1 MKKIRLGLIGTGGM
15 AKHHIK
21 KYFAEL
27 EGVEFTAACDV
38 NKQAVDDVA
47 AEYGVKAFYDYRK
60 LLKRGKVDAVMVA
73 TPHYFHTPIVINAL
87 NKGIHVLTE
96 KPVAVHALDAAKMN
110 RAYEKSQG
118 LVYAAM
124 FQLRT
129 SPVNK
134 KIKELMNQ
142 NVLGR
147 IIRVNYIITK
157 WFRSQ
162 AYYDSGDWRA
172 TWKGEGG
179 GVLLNQCPHNLDLF
193 QWFFGMPKQVQSLVS
208 LSKWH
213 DIEVEDDITSVMEF
227 ENGATG
233 VFVTNTIEGPGT
245 DRMEICGEYGKILV
259 EDGKIM
265 LSKYKDSLLE
275 YSRTTEKR
283 MGLPPVE
290 TSEVSVPECEAG
302 HKIITQNFINSIL
315 DNEPLI
321 APGVDGYNSV
331 ALANAML
338 MSGLKGKPVEMPL
351 NERKYANLLKKLIR
365 DAEKNQQG

>member
-1 MKKIRLGLIGTGGM
+1 MNKVRLGLIGTGGM

-21 KYFAEL
+21 KYFADL

-38 NKQAVDDVA
+38 NQQAVDAVA
-47 AEYGVKAFYDYRK
+47 AEYGVKACYDYK
-60 LLKRGKVDAVMVA
+60 KMLKRAKIDAVMVA
-73 TPHYFHTPIVINAL
+73 TPHYFHTPIVISAL
-87 NKGIHVLTE
+87 KKGIHVLTE

-110 RAYEKSQG
+110 KAYEKSQG

-134 KIKELMNQ
+134 KLKQLMDQ
-142 NVLGR
+142 KILGR
-147 IIRVNYIITK
+147 LIRVNYIITK

-193 QWFFGMPKQVQSLVS
+193 QWFFGMPARVQSMAS
-208 LSKWH
+208 LARWH
-213 DIEVEDDITSVMEF
+213 DIEVEDDITAVMEF
-227 ENGATG
+227 PDGATG

-265 LSKYKDSLLE
+265 LSKYNESLLE
-275 YSRTTEKR
+275 YSRTTDKR
-283 MGLPPVE
+283 MGLPTAE
-290 TSEVSVPECEAG
+290 TSGVDIPESQAG
-302 HKIITQNFINSIL
+302 HKIITQNFINAIR
-315 DNEPLI
+315 NGEPLI
-321 APGVDGYNSV
+321 APATEGYNSV

-338 MSGLKGKPVEMPL
+338 MSGLKGRPVEMPL
-351 NERKYANLLKKLIR
+351 NERKYANLLKKLIQ
-365 DAEKNQQG
+365 DAEKD